1 MSVILVVG
9 AGGQGGPC
17 ASILARD
24 DQFSEIRL
32 GDVDP
37 ELARNVSERIGSDK
51 VKPFELDARQK
62 AEIAR
67 AADGVDAIINLT
79 LVSFNQNILEAAL
92 EARTHYVDTACD
104 YAYLVQMASGMK
116 PLRYEQ
122 EFRELGKTALMGCG
136 ATPGV
141 TNVLVRYICDQLDEV
156 QRIYVRCG
164 YALLEETE
172 EVVGPW
178 NPGWSPEIALGDYA
192 EPPMVFED
200 GGYKTVPIFSRAE
213 RHRFADPIGEN
224 LLTSHSHEE
233 PYTLPYY
240 IGKGVREVDFK
251 YPVDPIAG
259 ALVKMGFADDKAI
272 DVGGVKVVP
281 RDVLMKL
288 VERPSN
294 GFLEED
300 PAAIEDSSDF
310 AWAMEVAVDGVKNG
324 ARRSHV
330 VSSPAIYDAE
340 TKLDLYSRFGSFHI
354 AVALPAVVGTKM
366 CLGGHADAGVISS
379 ECLEPR
385 RFLQISADMG
395 APVEFDEKIT
405 DAAGL
410 EKQGG

>member
-9 AGGQGGPC
+9 AGGQGAPC

-32 GDVDP
+32 GDVDVK
-37 ELARNVSERIGSDK
+37 LARRVAEKIGSDK
-51 VKPFELDARQK
+51 VKPLELDARRK

-67 AADGVDAIINLT
+67 AADGADAIINLT

-104 YAYLVQMASGMK
+104 YGYLVQMASGMK
-116 PLRYEQ
+116 PLQYEQ
-122 EFRELGKTALMGCG
+122 EFREIGKTALMGCG

-141 TNVLVRYICDQLDEV
+141 TNVLVRYVCDRLDEV
-156 QRIYVRCG
+156 ERIYIRCG

-172 EVVGPW
+172 EVVSAW
-178 NPGWSPEIALGDYA
+178 DPGWSPEIALSDFA
-192 EPPMVFED
+192 EPPMIFED
-200 GGYKTVPIFSRAE
+200 GQYKNVPIFSRPE

-240 IGKGVREVDFK
+240 LGKGVREVDFK
-251 YPVDPIAG
+251 YPVDPVAG

-281 RDVLMKL
+281 RDVLMQL
-288 VERPSN
+288 VERPAS

-300 PAAIEDSSDF
+300 EAAIKDSTDF
-310 AWAMEVAVDGVKNG
+310 AWVMEIAVDGVKDG
-324 ARRSHV
+324 ARVSHL
-330 VSSPAIYDAE
+330 VSIPAVYDAE
-340 TKLDLYSRFGSFHI
+340 TKLDLYNRFGSFHI
-354 AVALPAVVGTKM
+354 GVALPAVVGTKM

-385 RFLQISADMG
+385 WFLQISADMG
-395 APVEFDEKIT
+395 APVEFDERIT
-405 DAAGL
+405 DAAGS
-410 EKQGG
+410 EG

>member
-9 AGGQGGPC
+9 AGGQGAPC

-37 ELARNVSERIGSDK
+37 DLARRVSEKIGSDK
-51 VKPFELDARQK
+51 VKPFELDARHK

-79 LVSFNQNILEAAL
+79 LVSFNQNVLEAAL

-104 YAYLVQMASGMK
+104 YGYLVQMASGMK

-122 EFRELGKTALMGCG
+122 EFRDIGKTALMGCG

-141 TNVLVRYICDQLDEV
+141 TNVLVRYICDQLDELE
-156 QRIYVRCG
+156 RIYVRCG

-200 GGYKTVPIFSRAE
+200 GEYRNVPIFSRPE

-240 IGKGVREVDFK
+240 LGKGVREVDFK

-259 ALVKMGFADDKAI
+259 ALVTMGFADDKAI

-281 RDVLMKL
+281 RDVLMAL
-288 VERPSN
+288 VERPSS

-300 PAAIEDSSDF
+300 EAAIADSTTF
-310 AWAMEVAVDGVKNG
+310 AWAMEVAVDGVENG
-324 ARRSHV
+324 RRLSHV
-330 VSSPAIYDAE
+330 VSSPAVYDAE
-340 TKLDLYSRFGSFHI
+340 TKLDLYRRFGSSHI
-354 AVALPAVVGTKM
+354 GVALPAVVGAKM
-366 CLGGHADAGVISS
+366 CLGGHTEAGVISS
-379 ECLEPR
+379 ECVEPR

-395 APVEFDEKIT
+395 APVEFDEKVT
-405 DAAGL
+405 DAAAA
-410 EKQGG
+410 EE